1 MKGPNLLPDH
11 QLLSLLAEGDEDAFT
26 EIYNRYW
33 KKLYVTAFNRLDDAR
48 EAEEAV
54 QNVFLSLWKRRDV
67 LELNFSLATYLST
80 AVKYQIYSRIARMN
94 RESKHITYLGQTST
108 EGSDTT
114 TDWLFERELKK
125 KLEDA
130 ISTLPE
136 KCRVV
141 FIMSREQGLSNSQI
155 AQRLEIAEKTV
166 EGHITKAIS
175 ILRSAI

>member
-1 MKGPNLLPDH
+1 MKVPNLLPDH
-11 QLLSLLAEGDEDAFT
+11 ELLSLLAEGDEDAFT

-48 EAEEAV
+48 EAEEAT

-94 RESKHITYLGQTST
+94 RESKHISYLGQTIV

-125 KLEDA
+125 KIEEA
-130 ISTLPE
+130 IRILPE
-136 KCRVV
+136 KCKIV
-141 FIMSREQGLSNSQI
+141 FLMSREQGLSNAQI
-155 AQRLEIAEKTV
+155 AHRLDIAEKTV

-175 ILRSAI
+175 ILRSSI

>member
-1 MKGPNLLPDH
+1 MTRPNLLPDH
-11 QLLSLLAEGDEDAFT
+11 QLLSLLAEGNDEAFT

-48 EAEEAV
+48 EAEEAT

-80 AVKYQIYSRIARMN
+80 AVKYQIYSRIARKN
-94 RESKHITYLGQTST
+94 REKKHITYLGQTSV

-125 KLEDA
+125 KLDEA
-130 ISTLPE
+130 IGSLPE

-141 FIMSREQGLSNSQI
+141 FIMSREQGLSNAQI
-155 AQRLEIAEKTV
+155 AKHLDIAEKTV

-175 ILRSAI
+175 ILRGAI